1 MSNKI
6 ESVEVLGSGCPKC
19 HKLLEITNEAL
30 VQLGLDIKVIYVT
43 EIDRM
48 ISMGLMSTPALAI
61 NGKPI
66 LSGRLPSSEEVKEI
80 ISKYL

>member
-6 ESVEVLGSGCPKC
+6 ESVEVLSSGCPKC
-19 HKLLEITNEAL
+19 HKLLEITNEVL
-30 VQLGLDIKVIYVT
+30 SQLGLDIKVIYVT

-48 ISMGLMSTPALAI
+48 IAMGIMSTPALAI
-61 NGKPI
+61 NSRPV
-66 LSGRLPSSEEVKEI
+66 LSGRLPSSEEVREI